1 MWAPL
6 SPFLAHVECVTGV
19 CLTRGDGIFLK
30 GFQTSDYN
38 DIKVLYLRIVFV
50 VSVIVSI
57 KLRLSFSDP
66 FCAFSQFLQPVFRED
81 TLRLCLQRGLLA
93 TGQPSAQSALWMA
106 SLCSFLPFFSSSQL
120 CFVDAAEKRQTF
132 VLPCEEAAVGKTK
145 RVGRPLCVNRL
156 AHCHDP
162 TMRGIKTYRQTNLS
176 LIPAGSFHFPQMCL
190 LSESS
195 EGQRRR
201 SSESCGACRALIS
214 WHFQEFCAPRLRS
227 KRNGGKKKPRVL
239 FTEHSN
245 HYKLDKKRYAV
256 MM

>member
-1 MWAPL
+1 MYCLCCVSHCKHQTPSVL
-6 SPFLAHVECVTGV
+6 FRPFL
-19 CLTRGDGIFLK
+19 CL
-30 GFQTSDYN
+30 
-38 DIKVLYLRIVFV
+38 
-50 VSVIVSI
+50 
-57 KLRLSFSDP
+57 
-66 FCAFSQFLQPVFRED
+66 FLQPVFRED

-176 LIPAGSFHFPQMCL
+176 LTPAGSFHFPQMCL

-195 EGQRRR
+195 EGKRRR

-227 KRNGGKKKPRVL
+227 KRNWGKKKPRVL

-245 HYKLDKKRYAV
+245 RYKLDKKRYAV
-256 MM
+256 MI